1 MYKLRDPADQ
11 LEHDVHI
18 DELYRYHM
26 GLTDDPV
33 DVISMDEA
41 EMLVEVVVDHQCP
54 GKEKS
59 KWTFR
64 VRFVGC
70 GPDEDVWLPFAETNP
85 LSAFDKYLDE
95 HPELGL
101 A

>member
-1 MYKLRDPADQ
+1 MP
-11 LEHDVHI
+11 
-18 DELYRYHM
+18 
-26 GLTDDPV
+26 
-33 DVISMDEA
+33 S
-41 EMLVEVVVDHQCP
+41 HQTKSFMKTP
-54 GKEKS
+54 GC
-59 KWTFR
+59 
-64 VRFVGC
+64 GH